1 MKKIEESDLLGKK
14 FGRLKIDSVYIRN
27 KRSWCGVSCDCGNKK
42 EIPLSSLKSGL
53 TKSCGCIRKERN
65 NGSKYYYNEDFFDRR
80 TEESSYILGLLYTD
94 GHLDKTGRRFTI
106 SLQESDKDILEKIGI
121 LIRNSPDVKY
131 FERISK
137 TGSLIK
143 GYYILFTNENLYQSL
158 IKYGLYNNKTDTIS
172 PSPLLKNDRDF
183 WRGCIDGDGGISI
196 QKGKYLTIS
205 FGGSEFMVD
214 GFIEFMNK
222 NGIDFK
228 SNYKYI
234 KNKYYRIY
242 VTGKNARSLYS
253 LLYKDSKISI
263 NRKMNNKLLENKNP
277 VKIKRVHELTPVNEE
292 IIGPIINFFKNM
304 WNKAIV
310 ELEKAANDPN
320 KIKDYVINNTF
331 NVKDDTNVFSE
342 QIKTFKALPTAND
355 QASLD
360 LISYILDPETGCL
373 GKPGIG
379 VLLSNKKLQGE
390 SMQAKR
396 KMLEFIL
403 TTTRDEVTKQVKYI
417 TDPKKRNV
425 SLDDATYLP
434 DLKKILKAAGT
445 DEKKKKDDTL
455 NYVNATLIPKLVT
468 AVKVIREEAIS
479 DSLKKAGIKVP
490 TADYVAGDLVKYKTK
505 KFDPTKDEDDQ
516 PEGGVAQ
523 GEVRKVEGDTI
534 TIYNDRIKT
543 EIKKPKTDIIGK
555 TE

>member
-1 MKKIEESDLLGKK
+1 M
-14 FGRLKIDSVYIRN
+14 R
-27 KRSWCGVSCDCGNKK
+27 
-42 EIPLSSLKSGL
+42 
-53 TKSCGCIRKERN
+53 
-65 NGSKYYYNEDFFDRR
+65 
-80 TEESSYILGLLYTD
+80 
-94 GHLDKTGRRFTI
+94 
-106 SLQESDKDILEKIGI
+106 
-121 LIRNSPDVKY
+121 
-131 FERISK
+131 
-137 TGSLIK
+137 
-143 GYYILFTNENLYQSL
+143 
-158 IKYGLYNNKTDTIS
+158 
-172 PSPLLKNDRDF
+172 
-183 WRGCIDGDGGISI
+183 
-196 QKGKYLTIS
+196 
-205 FGGSEFMVD
+205 
-214 GFIEFMNK
+214 
-222 NGIDFK
+222 
-228 SNYKYI
+228 
-234 KNKYYRIY
+234 
-242 VTGKNARSLYS
+242 
-253 LLYKDSKISI
+253 
-263 NRKMNNKLLENKNP
+263 
-277 VKIKRVHELTPVNEE
+277 IKRVHELTPVNEE

-360 LISYILDPETGCL
+360 LISNILDPETGCL

-403 TTTRDEVTKQVKYI
+403 TTTRDEVSKQVKYI

-425 SLDDATYLP
+425 SLDDLSYLP
-434 DLKKILKAAGT
+434 DFKKILKAAGT

-455 NYVNATLIPKLVT
+455 NYVNTNLIPKLVT
-468 AVKVIREEAIS
+468 AVKVIKEEAIS

-523 GEVRKVEGDTI
+523 GEVKKVEGDTV

-555 TE
+555 TEGQAQKEGGENAKKAAEELSKIKDDEEKMDKIAKFAKYIRDDANKDKVAEIEKSMGGQVAAQDQTPA

>member
-1 MKKIEESDLLGKK
+1 M
-14 FGRLKIDSVYIRN
+14 
-27 KRSWCGVSCDCGNKK
+27 
-42 EIPLSSLKSGL
+42 
-53 TKSCGCIRKERN
+53 
-65 NGSKYYYNEDFFDRR
+65 
-80 TEESSYILGLLYTD
+80 
-94 GHLDKTGRRFTI
+94 
-106 SLQESDKDILEKIGI
+106 
-121 LIRNSPDVKY
+121 
-131 FERISK
+131 
-137 TGSLIK
+137 
-143 GYYILFTNENLYQSL
+143 
-158 IKYGLYNNKTDTIS
+158 
-172 PSPLLKNDRDF
+172 
-183 WRGCIDGDGGISI
+183 
-196 QKGKYLTIS
+196 
-205 FGGSEFMVD
+205 
-214 GFIEFMNK
+214 
-222 NGIDFK
+222 
-228 SNYKYI
+228 
-234 KNKYYRIY
+234 
-242 VTGKNARSLYS
+242 
-253 LLYKDSKISI
+253 
-263 NRKMNNKLLENKNP
+263 
-277 VKIKRVHELTPVNEE
+277 KIKRVSELTPVNEE
-292 IIGPIINFFKNM
+292 IIGAIANFFKNM

-342 QIKTFKALPTAND
+342 QIKTFTALPTAND
-355 QASLD
+355 QACLD
-360 LISYILDPETGCL
+360 LISNILDPETGCL

-455 NYVNATLIPKLVT
+455 NYVNTNLIPKLVT

-479 DSLKKAGIKVP
+479 DSLKKAGIKV
-490 TADYVAGDLVKYKTK
+490 TDADYVVGDLVKYKTK
-505 KFDPTKDEDDQ
+505 KYDPTKDEDDQ

-523 GEVRKVEGDTI
+523 GEVKKVEDNTV

-555 TE
+555 TEGQSQKEGGDNAKKAAEALGKIKGDEKKMAEIAKFAEWLLNNTDKDKAAEVDKLLGGQASAQAPAEQAPTA